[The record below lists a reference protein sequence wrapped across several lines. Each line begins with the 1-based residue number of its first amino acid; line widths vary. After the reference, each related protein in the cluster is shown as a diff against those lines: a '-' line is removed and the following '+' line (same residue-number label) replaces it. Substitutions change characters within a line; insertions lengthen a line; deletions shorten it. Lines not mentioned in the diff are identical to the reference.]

1 MQSKRDIKMIKTN
14 KKFMHYIFPVYWVL
28 LLLWQTFRPVEN
40 RSMADIGVKALLL
53 GSLLTFV
60 ILKSYYKKLNLAG
73 LLLLVLYVLF
83 QFLSHWNNYD
93 IFKLSYLI
101 DTVFSFSIIF
111 TFMILNNDYVITK
124 DEMILFSKI
133 IVGIVFALC
142 IYADVF
148 RFEGIIAALK
158 TSSGYLNA
166 VKSILASNHEFG
178 LYLSF
183 GIVSCVFLIFNSH
196 NSLKNYLL
204 YGFLIILFTFNLILT
219 FSRTSLASLVIAALI
234 AIHTMKKHR
243 FAFLCMALLLLAVI
257 LLNNDLREYFLKIV
271 LRVQHDGNRFNLIK
285 GGLKYYAQGSIK
297 DILIG
302 VGPTGSQLYVREIS
316 GGRNFHNGYITVL
329 VTGGLAM
336 MTFFIYIAVCNIN
349 NGIKTLRYDRCSG
362 AYMLASNAIMLLY
375 MWGQT
380 PIIFSPDLVSSMLT
394 FYCIIV
400 PRYFYNFYRNQITE
414 EKRLKTAGTR
424 VSKIKSNLL
433 WNKNQYL
440 IKDNFR

>member
-1 MQSKRDIKMIKTN
+1 MIKSS

-53 GSLLTFV
+53 GSMLTFV
-60 ILKSYYKKLNLAG
+60 VLKSFHKKINPAG
-73 LLLLVLYVLF
+73 LLFLFLYTLF
-83 QFLSHWNNYD
+83 QILSHWNNYD

-101 DTVFSFSIIF
+101 DIVFSFSIIF
-111 TFMILNNDYVITK
+111 TFLILNYDYVITK

-133 IVGIVFALC
+133 MAGTVFALC
-142 IYADVF
+142 VYADIF
-148 RFEGIIAALK
+148 RFETIIAALK

-183 GIVSCVFLIFNSH
+183 GIVSCVFLIFNSQ
-196 NSLKNYLL
+196 NSLKKKLL
-204 YGFLIILFTFNLILT
+204 YSFLIILFTFNLILT
-219 FSRTSLASLVIAALI
+219 FSRTSLASVTIAAVLF
-234 AIHTMKKHR
+234 IHAMKKHR
-243 FAFLCMALLLLAVI
+243 FAFLCIGLMILAVI
-257 LLNNDLREYFLKIV
+257 FLNTDLREYFLKIV

-285 GGLKYYAQGSIK
+285 GGLKYYAGGNLK

-302 VGPTGSQLYVREIS
+302 VGPTGSQMYVREIS

-329 VTGGLAM
+329 ITGGLSM
-336 MTFFIYIAVCNIN
+336 MMFFLYIAFCNIN

-362 AYMLASNAIMLLY
+362 AYMLAANAIMLLY

-380 PIIFSPDLVSSMLT
+380 PVIFSPDLVSSMLT

-400 PRYFYNFYRNQITE
+400 PRYFYNLYRNQIRE
-414 EKRLKTAGTR
+414 EKRMQMAGYGT
-424 VSKIKSNLL
+424 SKIGSKIY
-433 WNKNQYL
+433 WNKNRFL
-440 IKDNFR
+440 ITGK